1 MWWGFMAAIRILVVD
16 DHAMLRE
23 GVTALLASEADIE
36 IVGEAADGIEAVE
49 RYERLRPD
57 IMLLDMQ
64 MPRQDGAATI
74 RIVRERDR
82 KAKIVVLTTY
92 DGDVQASRALKA
104 GASGYLLKSSLRHEL
119 LDTIRE
125 VYAGRRRILPEI
137 AQQIALHAGEEPLSE
152 RELEVLRC
160 VAVGSAN
167 KQIARTLS
175 IAEDTV
181 KTHLRSIFFK
191 LNVKDR
197 TEAVVQAA
205 RRRIIE
211 L

>member
-1 MWWGFMAAIRILVVD
+1 MAAIRILVVD
-16 DHAMLRE
+16 DHPMLRE
-23 GVTALLASEADIE
+23 GVIALLAAEADME
-36 IVGEAADGIEAVE
+36 IVGEAGDGVEAVE
-49 RYERLRPD
+49 RYDALLPD
-57 IMLLDMQ
+57 VMLLDMQ
-64 MPRQDGAATI
+64 MPRQDGETTI
-74 RIVRERDR
+74 RIVRERHP
-82 KAKIVVLTTY
+82 KARIVVLTTY

-104 GASGYLLKSSLRHEL
+104 GASGYLLKSGLRREL

-125 VYAGRRRILPEI
+125 VHAGRRRILPEI
-137 AQQIALHAGEEPLSE
+137 AQEIALHAGEEALSD

-160 VAVGSAN
+160 VAGGHAN
-167 KQIARTLS
+167 KEIARALS

-181 KTHLRSIFFK
+181 KSHLRSIFFK

-197 TEAVVQAA
+197 TEAVVQAV

>member
-1 MWWGFMAAIRILVVD
+1 MAAIRILIVD

-23 GVTALLASEADIE
+23 GITALLSSETDIE

-49 RYERLRPD
+49 RYDRLHPD

-64 MPRQDGAATI
+64 MPRQDGEATI
-74 RIVRERDR
+74 RIVRERHP
-82 KAKIVVLTTY
+82 KARIVVLTTY

-125 VYAGRRRILPEI
+125 VHAGRRRVLPEI
-137 AQQIALHAGEEPLSE
+137 AQEIALHTGEEPLSD

-160 VAVGSAN
+160 VASGSAN
-167 KQIARTLS
+167 KQVARTLS
-175 IAEDTV
+175 ITEDTV
-181 KTHLRSIFFK
+181 KTHLRNIFFK

>member
-1 MWWGFMAAIRILVVD
+1 MAAIRILIVD

-23 GVTALLASEADIE
+23 GITALLSSETDIE
-36 IVGEAADGIEAVE
+36 IVGEAADGIEAVDSYD
-49 RYERLRPD
+49 RFQPD
-57 IMLLDMQ
+57 VMLLDMQ
-64 MPRQDGAATI
+64 MPRQDGEATI
-74 RIVRERDR
+74 RIVRERHPQAR
-82 KAKIVVLTTY
+82 IVVLTTY

-137 AQQIALHAGEEPLSE
+137 AQEIALHTGEEPLSE

-160 VAVGSAN
+160 VASGSAN

-175 IAEDTV
+175 ITEDTV

>member
-1 MWWGFMAAIRILVVD
+1 MVGFMAAIRILVVD

-23 GVTALLASEADIE
+23 GIIALLTAEAGIE
-36 IVGEAADGIEAVE
+36 IVGEASDGIEAVE
-49 RYERLRPD
+49 RYDLLRPD
-57 IMLLDMQ
+57 VMLLDMQ
-64 MPRQDGAATI
+64 MPRQDGETTI
-74 RIVRERDR
+74 RIVRGRHP
-82 KAKIVVLTTY
+82 KARIIVLTTY

-104 GASGYLLKSSLRHEL
+104 GASGYLLKSSLRNEL

-125 VYAGRRRILPEI
+125 VHAGRRRILPEI
-137 AQQIALHAGEEPLSE
+137 AQEIALHAGEEPLSE

-160 VAVGSAN
+160 VADGSAN

-175 IAEDTV
+175 ITEDTV
-181 KTHLRSIFFK
+181 KTHLRSVFFK

-197 TEAVVQAA
+197 TEAVVQAV

>member
-1 MWWGFMAAIRILVVD
+1 
-16 DHAMLRE
+16 MLRE
-23 GVTALLASEADIE
+23 GVIALLGSEADIE
-36 IVGEAADGIEAVE
+36 IVGQAGDGVEAVE
-49 RYERLRPD
+49 QFDRLQPD

-64 MPRQDGAATI
+64 MPRQDGETTI
-74 RIVRERDR
+74 RIVREHHP

-104 GASGYLLKSSLRHEL
+104 GASGYLLKSSLRREL

-125 VYAGRRRILPEI
+125 VNAGRRRVLPEI
-137 AQQIALHAGEEPLSE
+137 AQEIALRAGEEPLSE

-160 VAVGSAN
+160 VANGSAN

-175 IAEDTV
+175 ISEDTV

-191 LNVKDR
+191 LDVKDR
-197 TEAVVQAA
+197 TEAVVHAA

>member
-1 MWWGFMAAIRILVVD
+1 MAAIRILVVD

-23 GVTALLASEADIE
+23 GVIALLAAETDIE
-36 IVGEAADGIEAVE
+36 IVGEASDGVEAVE
-49 RYERLRPD
+49 LYDRLRPD
-57 IMLLDMQ
+57 VMLLDMQ
-64 MPRQDGAATI
+64 MPRQGGEATI
-74 RIVRERDR
+74 RIVRERHP
-82 KAKIVVLTTY
+82 KARIVVLTTY

-125 VYAGRRRILPEI
+125 VNAGRRRVLPEI
-137 AQQIALHAGEEPLSE
+137 AQEIALRAGEEPLSD

-160 VAVGSAN
+160 VASGSAN

-175 IAEDTV
+175 ITEDTV

-191 LNVKDR
+191 LDVKDR
-197 TEAVVQAA
+197 TEAVVQAV

>member
-1 MWWGFMAAIRILVVD
+1 MAAIRILVVD

-23 GVTALLASEADIE
+23 GIIALLAAEPAIE
-36 IVGEAADGIEAVE
+36 IVGEASDGIEAVE
-49 RYERLRPD
+49 RYDLLRPD
-57 IMLLDMQ
+57 VMLLDMQ
-64 MPRQDGAATI
+64 MPRQDGEATI
-74 RIVRERDR
+74 RIVRERHP
-82 KAKIVVLTTY
+82 KARIVVLTTY

-104 GASGYLLKSSLRHEL
+104 GASGYLLKSSLRHDL

-125 VYAGRRRILPEI
+125 VHAGRRRVLPEI
-137 AQQIALHAGEEPLSE
+137 AHEIALHAGEEPLSE

-160 VAVGSAN
+160 VALGSAN

-175 IAEDTV
+175 ITEDTV

-191 LNVKDR
+191 LDVRDR
-197 TEAVVQAA
+197 TEAVVQAV
-205 RRRIIE
+205 RRRIID

>member
-1 MWWGFMAAIRILVVD
+1 MTAIRILVVD
-16 DHAMLRE
+16 DHTMLRE
-23 GVTALLASEADIE
+23 GVIALLATETDIE
-36 IVGEAADGIEAVE
+36 IVGEASDGIEAVE
-49 RYERLRPD
+49 RYDQLQPD

-64 MPRQDGAATI
+64 MPRQDGEATI
-74 RIVRERDR
+74 RIVRERHP

-92 DGDVQASRALKA
+92 AGDVQASRALKA
-104 GASGYLLKSSLRHEL
+104 GACGYLLKSSLRHEL
-119 LDTIRE
+119 FDTIRE
-125 VYAGRRRILPEI
+125 VYAGRRRVLPEI
-137 AQQIALHAGEEPLSE
+137 AQQIALRAGEEPLSD

-160 VAVGSAN
+160 VASGSAN

-175 IAEDTV
+175 ISEDTV

-191 LNVKDR
+191 LDVKDR

>member
-74 RIVRERDR
+74 RIVRERDP

>member
-1 MWWGFMAAIRILVVD
+1 MAAIRILVVD

-23 GVTALLASEADIE
+23 GIIALLASETDIE

-49 RYERLRPD
+49 RYDRLRPD

-64 MPRQDGAATI
+64 MPQQGGEATI
-74 RIVRERDR
+74 RTVRKHHP

-92 DGDVQASRALKA
+92 AGDVQASRALKA

-125 VYAGRRRILPEI
+125 VSAGRRRVLPEI
-137 AQQIALHAGEEPLSE
+137 AQEIALHAGEEPLSE

-160 VAVGSAN
+160 VAIGSAN
-167 KQIARTLS
+167 KEIARTLS
-175 IAEDTV
+175 ISEDTV

-191 LNVKDR
+191 LDVKDR

>member
-1 MWWGFMAAIRILVVD
+1 MAAIRILVVD

-23 GVTALLASEADIE
+23 GIVALLASERDIL
-36 IVGEAADGIEAVE
+36 IVGEASNGVEAID
-49 RYERLRPD
+49 RYDELQPD
-57 IMLLDMQ
+57 VMLLDMQ
-64 MPRQDGAATI
+64 MPVLDGEATI
-74 RIVRERDR
+74 RTVRERHP

-92 DGDVQASRALKA
+92 AGDVQASRALKA

-119 LDTIRE
+119 LDAIRE
-125 VYAGRRRILPEI
+125 VHAGRKRVLPEI
-137 AQQIALHAGEEPLSE
+137 AQEIALHAGEEPLSE

-167 KQIARTLS
+167 KEIARTLS

-191 LNVKDR
+191 LDVKDR

-211 L
+211 LR

>member
-1 MWWGFMAAIRILVVD
+1 MAAIRILIVD

-23 GVTALLASEADIE
+23 GVIALLASEKDIE
-36 IVGEAADGIEAVE
+36 IVGEAGDGVEAVE
-49 RYERLRPD
+49 QYDRLRPD

-64 MPRQDGAATI
+64 MPRQDGETTI
-74 RIVRERDR
+74 RVVRERHP
-82 KAKIVVLTTY
+82 KAKIVILTTY
-92 DGDVQASRALKA
+92 DGDIQASRALKA
-104 GASGYLLKSSLRHEL
+104 GASGYLLKSSLRREL
-119 LDTIRE
+119 FDTIRE
-125 VYAGRRRILPEI
+125 VNAGRRRVLPEI
-137 AQQIALHAGEEPLSE
+137 AQEIALHAGEEALSD
-152 RELEVLRC
+152 RELQVLRC
-160 VAVGSAN
+160 VASGHAN

-181 KTHLRSIFFK
+181 KTHLRSIFVK

-205 RRRIIE
+205 RRRIIQ

>member
-1 MWWGFMAAIRILVVD
+1 MAAIRILVVD
-16 DHAMLRE
+16 DHPMLRE
-23 GVTALLASEADIE
+23 GVIALLAAEADME
-36 IVGEAADGIEAVE
+36 IVGEAGDGVEAVE
-49 RYERLRPD
+49 RYDALLPD
-57 IMLLDMQ
+57 VMLLDMQ
-64 MPRQDGAATI
+64 MPRQDGETTI
-74 RIVRERDR
+74 RIVRERHP
-82 KAKIVVLTTY
+82 KARIVVLTTY

-104 GASGYLLKSSLRHEL
+104 GASGYLLKSGLRREL

-125 VYAGRRRILPEI
+125 VHAGRRRILPEI
-137 AQQIALHAGEEPLSE
+137 AQEIALHAGEEVLSD

-160 VAVGSAN
+160 VAGGHAN
-167 KQIARTLS
+167 KEIARALS

-181 KTHLRSIFFK
+181 KSHLRSIFFK

-197 TEAVVQAA
+197 TEAVVQAV

>member
-1 MWWGFMAAIRILVVD
+1 MAAIRVLVVD
-16 DHAMLRE
+16 DHPMLRE
-23 GVTALLASEADIE
+23 GVIALLASEKDIE
-36 IVGEAADGIEAVE
+36 VVGQAGDGIDAVE
-49 RYERLRPD
+49 QFDRLQPD

-64 MPRQDGAATI
+64 MPRQDGETTI
-74 RIVRERDR
+74 RVVRERHP
-82 KAKIVVLTTY
+82 KARIVVLTTY

-104 GASGYLLKSSLRHEL
+104 GASGYLLKSSLRREL

-125 VYAGRRRILPEI
+125 VNAGRRRVLPEI
-137 AQQIALHAGEEPLSE
+137 AQEIALRAGEEPLSD

-160 VAVGSAN
+160 VANGSAN

-175 IAEDTV
+175 ITEDTV

-191 LNVKDR
+191 LDVKDR